1 MFVVYVCIYD
11 VYLYVLVRIC
21 LNASVYVYLFVC
33 MYVRVCMHVLLS
45 FTFDCTHQ
53 VSWYHDKIKYL
64 SIQTLYYYRTNKEN
78 ITVTPCCK
86 FTATYITMLAT
97 M

>member
-1 MFVVYVCIYD
+1 MSMFVVYVCIYD

-53 VSWYHDKIKYL
+53 VSWYHDKIKYPYLYL
-64 SIQTLYYYRTNKEN
+64 SLWTGYNMEIPQPTKG
-78 ITVTPCCK
+78 K
-86 FTATYITMLAT
+86 
-97 M
+97 